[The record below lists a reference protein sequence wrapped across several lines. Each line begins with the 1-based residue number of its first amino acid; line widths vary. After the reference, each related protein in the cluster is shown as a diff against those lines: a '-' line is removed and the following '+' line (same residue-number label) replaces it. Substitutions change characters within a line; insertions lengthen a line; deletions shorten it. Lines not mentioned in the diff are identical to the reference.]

1 MTNQEEPNE
10 HLHDTRRENVLYL
23 FVCQSYG
30 KNIIRPWQFQGEKK
44 GQPWYVLNYYT
55 VEKVEVKYINN

>member
-1 MTNQEEPNE
+1 VTNQEEPNE

-44 GQPWYVLNYYT
+44 GQP
-55 VEKVEVKYINN
+55 